1 MAKSFF
7 ITTHVIDTI
16 NALPADERVAVTTA
30 LAAELILG
38 VEANEHLTPM
48 QQVLYSMIRQYVH
61 RDTLRLANPDAL
73 KLDCG
78 DFDAG
83 FLNAAV

>member
-7 ITTHVIDTI
+7 ITSHVIDTI

-38 VEANEHLTPM
+38 VEAN
-48 QQVLYSMIRQYVH
+48 
-61 RDTLRLANPDAL
+61 
-73 KLDCG
+73 
-78 DFDAG
+78 
-83 FLNAAV
+83 